1 MNRLIK
7 KIIIFICVICVIFVL
22 FSSFMFFPQVLN
34 YKFIYKKNVE
44 IIEEIFNDIQGVEII
59 DIYADIDYKMIGV
72 RLKVF
77 DKGELEFSDFVNDFG
92 NYPDD
97 IYVSE
102 INGFGFEVKGGD
114 RYGSLNI
121 GKNGLIINKLGLTID
136 SFEDI
141 LENFDT
147 IGKFVEN
154 LKPFPELNYIS
165 DTDRTICV
173 KKETYLDFKE
183 HRSHLDKCIDPLLYI
198 NGCRNIDEFLNKLDW
213 KY

>member
-1 MNRLIK
+1 MI
-7 KIIIFICVICVIFVL
+7 VL
-22 FSSFMFFPQVLN
+22 FLSFIFLPQVLN

-44 IIEEIFNDIQGVEII
+44 IIKEIFNDIQGVEII
-59 DIYADIDYKMIGV
+59 DIYADIEYEMICV
-72 RLKVF
+72 RLKIL
-77 DKGELEFSDFVNDFG
+77 DKGELKFSDFVNDLS

-102 INGFGFEVKGGD
+102 INGFSFDVSGDD

-121 GKNGLIINKLGLTID
+121 GKNGLITNKLGLTID

-141 LENFDT
+141 LENFDA
-147 IGKFVEN
+147 ISMFVEN
-154 LKPFPELNYIS
+154 LKSFPELNYIS
-165 DTDRTICV
+165 DTNRTICV
-173 KKETYLDFKE
+173 RKETYLDFKE

-198 NGCRNIDEFLNKLDW
+198 NGCSDIEEFLNKLDW